1 MEGDLSSIHHS
12 AFIIHHSLLMELF
25 RALACLV
32 EPPRTESARVA
43 DALGLGA
50 LPTADEY
57 TETFVFQL
65 YPYASVYL
73 GAEGM
78 LGGEARDRVAGFW
91 RALALTPPAEA
102 DHLAVMLALYAR
114 LCELEDDA
122 DEARARES
130 WRAARKAFLWEHLL
144 SWLPAYLSK
153 LAEIATPFYAQW
165 GALLQDALDAEASTV
180 GRQASLPLHLRE
192 SPGLS
197 DPRVGSTDDFLRSL
211 LAPARSGLILVRA
224 DFLRAARELGIG
236 TRIGERRFVLKS
248 LFEQDARGAL
258 GWLGREAD
266 AWAARHRT
274 GLEAFGEVA
283 RAWEAKAESASRL
296 LAELT
301 ATLEADARADA

>member
-1 MEGDLSSIHHS
+1 
-12 AFIIHHSLLMELF
+12 MELF

-43 DALGLGA
+43 DSLGLGA

-91 RALALTPPAEA
+91 RALALVPPAEA

-153 LAEIATPFYAQW
+153 LAEVAAPFYAQW
-165 GALLQDALDAEASTV
+165 GALLLDALDAEASTV

-192 SPGLS
+192 APGLV
-197 DPRVGSTDDFLRSL
+197 DPRVGSTEDFLRSL
-211 LAPARSGLILVRA
+211 LAPARSGMILVRA
-224 DFLRAARELGIG
+224 DLSRAARELGIG

-266 AWAARHRT
+266 AWAGRHRT
-274 GLEAFGEVA
+274 GREMFGEVA
-283 RAWEAKAESASRL
+283 EAWETKAESTSKL
-296 LAELT
+296 LAELK
-301 ATLEADARADA
+301 ASLEADSRAGENFVRE